1 METTTE
7 INLEN
12 IEKVTSSRDRKEF
25 LDFPYLHYKDD
36 KYWVPPLYMEQKKLI
51 DTKKNPFYLNADIE
65 LFLARKNG
73 KVVGRIAAI
82 EDRRFNEY
90 HDNKVGFFGFFECIN
105 DQHIAGQLFQAAE
118 NWLKDRGLEAI
129 LGPSSPSMMDEIG
142 VLVEGFDK
150 YPSIMMPYSKSY
162 YDKLIKNVGL
172 GKVMDLY
179 AFRVSQDTVNRE
191 RIERAE
197 AIVKR
202 RMPNLKIREVNLKD
216 LNNEVHIIRDIFNK
230 TWSENWG
237 FIPLSKEE
245 FDDLAKDLK
254 TIVNT
259 DFAHIAEVEG
269 DPVAFSIALPD
280 FNQALKHLNG
290 KLLPFG
296 IFKLLYYQSKISRIR
311 TALMGVLPE
320 YQGRGIDALM
330 HKKAIDNGY
339 EKGFHSSELG
349 WVLETNT
356 NMIRV
361 AERLGAHRE
370 KTYRMYQRLLT

>member
-1 METTTE
+1 VETTTE

-25 LDFPYLHYKDD
+25 LDFPYRHYKDD